1 MKKQLLNKNFWLLLF
16 VDLII
21 IFLSLYLSFLLRF
34 DFKINYSDIVSIFV
48 NIPVV
53 ILIKLSLF
61 WYFKLYRGMWRYT
74 SIVDIFNIFQAV
86 LFSSISLIVFFWFF
100 NPFNYAFPRSVLI
113 LDFILTSFLISLS
126 RILIRIHYSLP
137 TYSILKNQFLL
148 FKGAKSSNAN
158 GKSNKRVSIIGAG
171 DSGEQI
177 LREILTRSDLKT
189 VAVGFFDDDPYKI
202 GSTIHGVQVLG
213 SIKEINYFKNI
224 YDEII
229 ICIPAA
235 TNEQMQIIIE
245 RCKETGKKFR
255 TLPAI
260 WELIDG
266 SVSVNKIREVSLVD
280 ILGRDEIYDDD
291 DGDEDLAYAYLK
303 GKRVL
308 VTGAGGSIGSEVVRQ
323 CFRYEP
329 ELLILLDISEYNIFQ
344 IDRECNLR
352 NGKTKHISILADIR
366 NRYTIENIL
375 EKHKPEI
382 IIHTAAYKHVPIQEK
397 YPWEAIKTNISG
409 SLNLIE
415 LAPKYKVESFIF
427 VSSDKAVCPTNIM
440 GATKRIVEMIING
453 KNNKSA
459 TRFNAVRFG
468 NVIDS
473 SGSVVPIFKEQIARG
488 GPVTITHPEMT
499 RYFMSIVEAARLIL
513 QAGALGRG
521 GEIFVLEMGKPVKID
536 YLARELIKLSGF
548 EVGKDIKI
556 EYTGL
561 RPGEKMYEELISDF
575 EDLIPTKHRKI
586 MILKSKITNSNA
598 FYYNVK
604 DIIQLSNCFSIQK
617 IKTKIKE
624 IIPEY
629 EPGDLSP
636 EDD

>member
-1 MKKQLLNKNFWLLLF
+1 
-16 VDLII
+16 
-21 IFLSLYLSFLLRF
+21 
-34 DFKINYSDIVSIFV
+34 
-48 NIPVV
+48 
-53 ILIKLSLF
+53 
-61 WYFKLYRGMWRYT
+61 
-74 SIVDIFNIFQAV
+74 
-86 LFSSISLIVFFWFF
+86 
-100 NPFNYAFPRSVLI
+100 
-113 LDFILTSFLISLS
+113 FLISLS
-126 RILIRIHYSLP
+126 RIIIRIHYSLP
-137 TYSILKNQFLL
+137 TYSILKNQLLL
-148 FKGAKSSNAN
+148 FKGGNLCNTN
-158 GKSNKRVSIIGAG
+158 GKGNKRVSIIGAG

-177 LREILTRSDLKT
+177 LREILTRSDLKI
-189 VAVGFFDDDPYKI
+189 VAVGFFDDDRSRI
-202 GSTIHGVQVLG
+202 GSTIHGVPVLG
-213 SIKEINYFKNI
+213 SIEEINYFKNI
-224 YDEII
+224 FDEII

-235 TNEQMQIIIE
+235 TNEQMQFIIE

-280 ILGRDEIYDDD
+280 ILGRDEIYQ
-291 DGDEDLAYAYLK
+291 DGNEDLAYAYLK

-344 IDRECNLR
+344 IDSECNLR
-352 NGKTKHISILADIR
+352 NGKTRHISILADIR

-375 EKHKPEI
+375 KKHKPEI
-382 IIHTAAYKHVPIQEK
+382 IIHAAAYKHVPIQEK

-440 GATKRIVEMIING
+440 GATKRIVEMIINS

-468 NVIDS
+468 NVIGS
-473 SGSVVPIFKEQIARG
+473 SGSVIPIFKEQIARG
-488 GPVTITHPEMT
+488 GPVTITDSEIT
-499 RYFMSIVEAARLIL
+499 RYFMSISEAARLIL

-561 RPGEKMYEELISDF
+561 RPGEKMNEQLILDF
-575 EDLIPTKHRKI
+575 EELIPTKHEKI
-586 MILKSKITNSNA
+586 MILKSKITNGNG
-598 FYYNVK
+598 FNNNVK
-604 DIIQLSNCFSIQK
+604 EIIRLSDCFSIQK
-617 IKTKIKE
+617 IKTKMKE

-629 EPGDLSP
+629 EPGALSP
-636 EDD
+636 EDY

>member
-499 RYFMSIVEAARLIL
+499 RYFMSIAESARLIL

>member
-1 MKKQLLNKNFWLLLF
+1 MKKQLINKHFWFLLF
-16 VDLII
+16 IDLII
-21 IFLSLYLSFLLRF
+21 IFLSLYLSFLLRY
-34 DFKINYSDIVSIFV
+34 DFKISHSDIAQIYI
-48 NIPVV
+48 NLPVI

-74 SIVDIFNIFQAV
+74 SIVDIITILQAV
-86 LFSSISLIVFFWFF
+86 LVSSISLIVFFWFF
-100 NPFNYAFPRSVLI
+100 NPFNHVFPRSVLI

-126 RILIRIHYSLP
+126 RIVIRIHYSLP
-137 TYSILKNQFLL
+137 TYSILKNQLLL
-148 FKGAKSSNAN
+148 FKSGNSANAN

-177 LREILTRSDLKT
+177 LREILIRSDLKT
-189 VAVGFFDDDPYKI
+189 VAVGFFDDDPVKI
-202 GSTIHGVQVLG
+202 GSTIHGVPVLG
-213 SIKEINYFKNI
+213 SIKEINHFKNI

-245 RCKETGKKFR
+245 KCKETGKKFR

-266 SVSVNKIREVSLVD
+266 SISVNKIREVSLVD
-280 ILGRDEIYDDD
+280 ILGRDEVHHDDN
-291 DGDEDLAYAYLK
+291 EDLAYAYLK

-329 ELLILLDISEYNIFQ
+329 QLLILLDISEYNIFQ
-344 IDRECNLR
+344 IDSECNLR
-352 NGKTKHISILADIR
+352 NGKTRHISILADIR
-366 NRYTIENIL
+366 NRDTIENIL
-375 EKHKPEI
+375 KKHKPEI

-427 VSSDKAVCPTNIM
+427 ISSDKAVCPTNIM
-440 GATKRIVEMIING
+440 GATKRIVEMIINS

-468 NVIDS
+468 NVIGS

-499 RYFMSIVEAARLIL
+499 RYFMSIAEAARLIL

-521 GEIFVLEMGKPVKID
+521 GEIFVLEMGKPVRID

-561 RPGEKMYEELISDF
+561 RPGEKMCEQLILDF
-575 EDLIPTKHRKI
+575 EELIPTKHKKI
-586 MILKSKITNSNA
+586 MILKSNITNGDA
-598 FYYNVK
+598 FYDNVK
-604 DIIQLSNCFSIQK
+604 DIILLSNCFSIQK

-629 EPGDLSP
+629 VPGDLPP